1 MLAAAVAILAML
13 FVFVTV
19 GSAAL
24 QVDCIERAA
33 VAILAM
39 LLVFMTVGSAAL
51 LDNYALSAG
60 FSDMCAC
67 YSHN

>member
-1 MLAAAVAILAML
+1 MLL
-13 FVFVTV
+13 VFVTV

-39 LLVFMTVGSAAL
+39 LLVFVSVGSAAL
-51 LDNYALSAG
+51 LVNCIERG
-60 FSDMCAC
+60 F
-67 YSHN
+67 